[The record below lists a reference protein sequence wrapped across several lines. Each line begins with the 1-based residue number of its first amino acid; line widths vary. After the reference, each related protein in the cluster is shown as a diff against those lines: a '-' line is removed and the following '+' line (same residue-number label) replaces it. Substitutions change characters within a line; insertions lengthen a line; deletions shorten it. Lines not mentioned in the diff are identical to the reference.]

1 MAGSCQTWLCENKI
15 NGNNYRDMKRM
26 LRAIAV
32 GVSLSLGA
40 FSLYAQK
47 SQADQF
53 YKFGAFDQ
61 ALTIYLEEH
70 KQDPL
75 NAELNYRIGY
85 CYLETSIDKKK
96 SIPYLEFAMGQG
108 YDDTEIYL
116 EMGQA
121 YMHAHRFG
129 EALEQMEE
137 YKRKVAKDADKT
149 TIADKYISFCN
160 NAKNLTANPLNVS
173 FVNLG
178 KKINDTKA
186 DFNPRISY
194 KEDEIVF
201 ATNRRYISE
210 FAEYVHDVYWAKLGS
225 LGWKRPS
232 SISARVNTI
241 DNEFFV
247 GASPDLTYLLYRPD
261 TYEEYGDLFML
272 EKDGKRYGDPKKLEG
287 AVNQPKSTES
297 TGCLTLSGD
306 TLYFSSDRE
315 GGFGG
320 YDLYMSLRMGDKWG
334 EPQNLGPNINTPYNE
349 EYPVIS
355 EDGKTMYFASEGHNS
370 MGGYDIFIS
379 KKGSLDW
386 GKPDNFGYPINTTYD
401 DYGIGWSS
409 KGRYG
414 YVAAVRDEGFGDYDL
429 YKVVFNDE
437 DAYFHTYKVSLMIGS
452 KEQSSKLSDATTDVK
467 ITIKD
472 VENDEIFGEYIMN
485 QKESYFIYA
494 VPAGHYELIVKAS
507 GMNPYK
513 KNFTIDEEIP
523 SRDIFTE
530 TLYLNYTVPPA
541 PKKPTRQRKPVP
553 KK

>member
-1 MAGSCQTWLCENKI
+1 
-15 NGNNYRDMKRM
+15 MKRM

-32 GVSLSLGA
+32 GMCLVFSV
-40 FSLYAQK
+40 FSLNAQK
-47 SQADQF
+47 SQGDQF
-53 YKFGAFDQ
+53 YKFGSFDQ
-61 ALTIYLEEH
+61 ALTIYLSEH
-70 KQDPL
+70 KEDPL
-75 NAELNYRIGY
+75 NPELNYRIGF
-85 CYLETSIDKKK
+85 CYLETNVDKKK
-96 SIPYLEFAMGQG
+96 AIPYLEFAMGQG
-108 YDDTEIYL
+108 YNNTEIYL

-121 YMHAHRFG
+121 YLHAHRFN
-129 EALEQMEE
+129 EALEQFEE
-137 YKRKVAKDADKT
+137 YKRQVAKDAERT
-149 TIADKYISFCN
+149 AIADKFISFCN
-160 NAKNLTANPLNVS
+160 NARALTASPLNVS
-173 FVNLG
+173 FINLG

-186 DFNPRISY
+186 DYSPRISY
-194 KEDEIVF
+194 KEDELVF

-210 FAEYVHDVYWAKLGS
+210 FNEYINDVYWAKLGS
-225 LGWKRPS
+225 TGWKRPA

-247 GASPDLTYLLYRPD
+247 GSSPDLAYLLYRPD

-272 EKDGKRYGDPKKLEG
+272 VRDGKRYAEPIKLEG
-287 AVNQPKSTES
+287 AVNTPKSIES

-355 EDGKTMYFASEGHNS
+355 EDGSTLYFASEGHNS
-370 MGGYDIFIS
+370 MGGYDIFVS
-379 KKGSLDW
+379 KKNSIEW
-386 GKPDNFGYPINTTYD
+386 GKPKNFGYPVNTTYD

-437 DAYFHTYKVSLMIGS
+437 EAYYHTYKVSLMIGS
-452 KEQSSKLSDATTDVK
+452 KEQSSKLSDATSDVK
-467 ITIKD
+467 ISIKD
-472 VENDEIFGEYIMN
+472 IDNDEIFGEYIMN
-485 QKESYFIYA
+485 KKESYFIYA
-494 VPAGHYELIVKAS
+494 APAGHYELTVKAA
-507 GMNPYK
+507 GMKAYK
-513 KNFTIDEEIP
+513 KTFTINEEVP
-523 SRDIFTE
+523 ASDIFTE

-541 PKKPTRQRKPVP
+541 PKKTPVTP
-553 KK
+553 PGGKK